1 MLGNL
6 LADVAIVRH
15 ALPSSP
21 CVFFSKRKSIYL
33 VSMEVQP
40 AAVAKLIDIFIYIKN
55 LVEEKLYVLIGGLT
69 LATSLNRFLR
79 RNYRETIQLFIE
91 F

>member
-1 MLGNL
+1 ML
-6 LADVAIVRH
+6 
-15 ALPSSP
+15 
-21 CVFFSKRKSIYL
+21 
-33 VSMEVQP
+33 P

-69 LATSLNRFLR
+69 LATSPNRFLR

-91 F
+91 FLSTYIATLYF

>member
-1 MLGNL
+1 
-6 LADVAIVRH
+6 
-15 ALPSSP
+15 
-21 CVFFSKRKSIYL
+21 
-33 VSMEVQP
+33 MEVQP

-69 LATSLNRFLR
+69 LATSLNRLLR